1 MALFPSHGRVPV
13 PWLCPHPTAVS
24 PFHDFIPIPRLQP
37 HPIAASPSHGCVPIP
52 WLHPHPSAM
61 SHPHSEPCVVHPLL
75 AHGVG
80 APAAHPAPRPPH
92 AGAQPLSLPAAE
104 PGLECHPLQEHFGHV
119 PRRFTSSPHL
129 RHGAHHPAAA
139 GPLRH
144 QLFHFTQRGAHP
156 QEELGEVLHPDILRW
171 ASRRGPG
178 DRHPPRV
185 RYRGPSPF
193 PCPLFCPPPRQN
205 LHRITS
211 FTKTP
216 TSGRPSRTPRSSGR

>member
-1 MALFPSHGRVPV
+1 M
-13 PWLCPHPTAVS
+13 AVS
-24 PFHDFIPIPRLQP
+24 PFHGSIPIPQP
-37 HPIAASPSHGCVPIP
+37 CHTPTASPALCT
-52 WLHPHPSAM
+52 PSW
-61 SHPHSEPCVVHPLL
+61 HT
-75 AHGVG
+75 GG
-80 APAAHPAPRPPH
+80 APTAHPAPRPPR

-171 ASRRGPG
+171 ASPRGPG

-193 PCPLFCPPPRQN
+193 PCPLFVPLPGRTCTESRVLQKRRRPAALHVRLAHPAGECSPAPCWFSSCSQN
-205 LHRITS
+205 LAVG
-211 FTKTP
+211 KL
-216 TSGRPSRTPRSSGR
+216 PSPCLLGTVGAKGSPQGPLPKP